1 MKRSKAVAALASLAQ
16 ETRLNV
22 YRLLVQK
29 GPQGLAA
36 GAIGERLGL
45 AAPTLSFHLSHL
57 RHAGLVR
64 ARRASRSIIYAADY
78 GTMNSLM
85 GYLTENCCGGAVAC
99 CAPEPA
105 QLRNPAQSR
114 PKGMVA

>member
-16 ETRLNV
+16 ETRLDV

-78 GTMNSLM
+78 GTMNQLM
-85 GYLTENCCGGAVAC
+85 AYLTENCCGGVVAC
-99 CAPEPA
+99 CAPA
-105 QLRNPAQSR
+105 QLQRNRAQSR